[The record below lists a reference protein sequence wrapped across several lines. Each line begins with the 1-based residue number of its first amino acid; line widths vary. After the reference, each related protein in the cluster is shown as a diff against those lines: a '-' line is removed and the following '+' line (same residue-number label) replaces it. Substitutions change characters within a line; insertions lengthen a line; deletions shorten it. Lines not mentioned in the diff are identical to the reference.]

1 MIEFTGVLCE
11 SHCLFIKTAFIAH
24 ILFLPV
30 YCVKAIVYLSKL
42 FLLPI
47 SFFLPV
53 YCVKAI
59 VYLSKLFLLPI
70 SIFSKQYIDMPNP
83 LKQTCGNKGT
93 AMRPSFIWAP
103 IGEKHPRPLFCQ
115 HYLGHSSES
124 SGDPTYAKLVRP
136 WPRPGR
142 QSLLGLLSYISR
154 THPHLHSHSHRSALP
169 LSRPFNDL

>member
-11 SHCLFIKTAFIAH
+11 SHCLFIKTVFIAH
-24 ILFLPV
+24 ILFLPVYCVKAIVYLSKLLLLPISFFLPV

-115 HYLGHSSES
+115 H
-124 SGDPTYAKLVRP
+124 
-136 WPRPGR
+136 
-142 QSLLGLLSYISR
+142 
-154 THPHLHSHSHRSALP
+154 
-169 LSRPFNDL
+169 